1 MVDPT
6 QHIRDITKQSK
17 TNFYYSFLLLPK
29 EKRDA
34 IFTAYSFCRYSDDI
48 VDDID
53 DVDEARKTLDEW
65 RDELERCFAGHSSHP
80 IMKALEPVVHT
91 YQIPKDH
98 FHALIDGCEMDL
110 SKKRYQTFDELSEY
124 CYHVASVVGL
134 ICIEIFGYRSSQTR
148 DYAVNLGKALQM
160 TNIMRDVKED
170 AENGRI
176 YLPIED
182 LERFGYSEE
191 KLLRHEYNES
201 FVDMMRFQHDRAQ
214 AFYSTAMQHFEPRD
228 AHLLFPAEIMRKIY
242 YKLLHLIHQEEYNV
256 FQRRIRVCNFQ
267 KGTIALNT
275 WLRSRWSFAK
285 QCITTPSS

>member
-1 MVDPT
+1 MVDHN
-6 QHIRDITKQSK
+6 QHTRDITRQSK

-48 VDDID
+48 VDDIE
-53 DVDEARKTLDEW
+53 DVGEAKRALDEW
-65 RDELERCFAGHSSHP
+65 REELEQCFAGTPTHP
-80 IMKALEPVVHT
+80 IMIALSPVAQK
-91 YQIPKDH
+91 YNIPKEH

-110 SKKRYQTFDELSEY
+110 AKKRYETFDELSEY

-148 DYAVNLGKALQM
+148 EYAVNLGKALQM

-176 YLPIED
+176 YLPLED
-182 LERFGYSEE
+182 LQRFGYSE
-191 KLLRHEYNES
+191 KQIFNHEYNEA
-201 FVDMMRFQHDRAQ
+201 FVEMMRFQYERAKG
-214 AFYSTAMQHFEPRD
+214 FYHSAMNHFEPQD

-242 YKLLHLIHQEEYNV
+242 YKLLELIHREDYNV
-256 FQRRIRVCNFQ
+256 FGRRIRVPNFD
-267 KGTIALNT
+267 KGRIAFHT
-275 WLRSRWSFAK
+275 WLCSRWSFAK
-285 QCITTPSS
+285 QWVTTPS